1 MSKQKYNKV
10 SVIGGAGHIG
20 LPLSCFMQNNGFE
33 VVVIDNNLKSLNLL
47 KQNILTFYEKD
58 LEINLKQA
66 LGDGLVLTNDLEKIS
81 ETEIVIVTIG
91 TSSNKEHLELFKN
104 LMNDVLEKISKDS
117 LLILRSTI
125 TLEDI
130 ELIQSN
136 NNFINKNIKLAYCPE
151 RIAEGEA
158 FNELKKLPQIVGTEI
173 EEVYEVTKDIF
184 KNLKIKTISTTSY

>member
-1 MSKQKYNKV
+1 
-10 SVIGGAGHIG
+10 
-20 LPLSCFMQNNGFE
+20 
-33 VVVIDNNLKSLNLL
+33 
-47 KQNILTFYEKD
+47 
-58 LEINLKQA
+58 
-66 LGDGLVLTNDLEKIS
+66 
-81 ETEIVIVTIG
+81 
-91 TSSNKEHLELFKN
+91 
-104 LMNDVLEKISKDS
+104 MNDVLEKISKDS

-173 EEVYEVTKDIF
+173 EGFMKS
-184 KNLKIKTISTTSY
+184 KTFLRI